1 MQTGY
6 SAAKTDFTEEE
17 NARRNRK
24 RADMVDRGIDMALGR
39 RFASAERFMQ
49 SNPDSTDI
57 LAGVLRRRLDHR
69 GKIPDDDPTPDTDR
83 LLP

>member
-39 RFASAERFMQ
+39 GFASAERFMQ
-49 SNPDSTDI
+49 SHPDSTDI
-57 LAGVLRRRLDHR
+57 LAGVLRRRLDRR
-69 GKIPDDDPTPDTDR
+69 GKIPDDDPTPDTDH